1 MAASPR
7 NSSSVRCSSIRS
19 RCSARPC
26 CCCAD
31 WEWHCGFGAARG
43 YKFWLLVT
51 ASTLGGMLMV
61 ASAGFATLFLGIELL
76 SLPAFALIVHGQGRS
91 TASEGAFKYLVLSS
105 VASALVLFGI
115 SIAYGLSGTLLTAA
129 WASDFAYGG
138 LQAKA
143 AGLLVIAGLF
153 LKAAV
158 FPFHAWAPDAYA
170 SARLPVTALMAS
182 LVKAAVVL
190 ALARI
195 LANFPLDAASVA
207 VVTGLAIV
215 SIVFG
220 NVAALGQGRFKRLLA
235 YSSVAHAG
243 YMIFALI
250 DTTGSRASDLLWY
263 TAFYGLATVL
273 ACASFAA
280 LSPDGNDDLRV
291 LEGKFATQPVASI
304 LLAIAVL
311 SLAGLPPL
319 PGFFAKLF
327 VFKSV
332 IASGYLVP
340 AVIAFVGSFLGL
352 AYYVGIVMR
361 LFQAAPA
368 AGRART
374 SAGSDA
380 DPRPGRRLKDQEGKH
395 MTLGQVEIP
404 PLQGT
409 VADMLAFKGTTIHAV
424 APDATVYD
432 AIAKMDERRVGA
444 LLVMRGEQLVG
455 VISERDYTRKVILLG
470 RASKETQ
477 VAEIMSSNVI
487 SVRPDMSLGE
497 CLKLVTDRGIR
508 HLPVVENDKVVGLLS
523 IGDLVRA
530 VVAQQAETIS
540 SLKSFI
546 GSDYPT

>member
-1 MAASPR
+1 MATDFVYGLLPDLLLLVLIVVLMLLEILRAD
-7 NSSSVRCSSIRS
+7 
-19 RCSARPC
+19 ARWARVAFVLVAVAALAIL
-26 CCCAD
+26 AD
-31 WEWHCGFGAARG
+31 QLQGGFVAVLVKGEVLVDAFAVLGKAVLLLCGLGVAVGFGAARG
-43 YKFWLLVT
+43 YKFWLLVA
-51 ASTLGGMLMV
+51 ASTLGGLLMV
-61 ASAGFATLFLGIELL
+61 ESLGFATLFLGIELL

-91 TASEGAFKYLVLSS
+91 AASEGAFKYLVLSS

-115 SIAYGLSGTLLTAA
+115 SLAYGTSGTLLTLA

-143 AGLLVIAGLF
+143 AGLLVVCGLF

-195 LANFPLDAASVA
+195 LANFPLDPACVA
-207 VVTGLAIV
+207 VVTGLALV

-220 NVAALGQGRFKRLLA
+220 NVAALGQSRFKRLLA

-243 YMIFALI
+243 YMIFALL
-250 DTTGSRASDLLWY
+250 DTSGSRPSDLLWY

-280 LSPDGNDDLRV
+280 LSPGESDELRV
-291 LEGKFATQPVASI
+291 LDGKFATQPVASV
-304 LLAIAVL
+304 LLALAVL

-332 IASGYLVP
+332 IASGHVAP

-361 LFQAAPA
+361 LFQPAPA
-368 AGRART
+368 ATGTGRVPAT
-374 SAGSDA
+374 
-380 DPRPGRRLKDQEGKH
+380 PR
-395 MTLGQVEIP
+395 
-404 PLQGT
+404 
-409 VADMLAFKGTTIHAV
+409 A
-424 APDATVYD
+424 
-432 AIAKMDERRVGA
+432 
-444 LLVMRGEQLVG
+444 GEQ
-455 VISERDYTRKVILLG
+455 T
-470 RASKETQ
+470 A
-477 VAEIMSSNVI
+477 A
-487 SVRPDMSLGE
+487 
-497 CLKLVTDRGIR
+497 
-508 HLPVVENDKVVGLLS
+508 
-523 IGDLVRA
+523 
-530 VVAQQAETIS
+530 
-540 SLKSFI
+540 
-546 GSDYPT
+546 

>member
-1 MAASPR
+1 MATDFVYGLLPDLLLLALIVVLMLLEMLR
-7 NSSSVRCSSIRS
+7 AD
-19 RCSARPC
+19 ARWARVAFIAFAVTALGVLLDQLRAGFTAELIQREVLVDAFAVLGKTVLLLC
-26 CCCAD
+26 GLGVAF
-31 WEWHCGFGAARG
+31 GFGAARG
-43 YKFWLLVT
+43 YKFWLLVA

-61 ASAGFATLFLGIELL
+61 ESAGFATLFLGIELL

-91 TASEGAFKYLVLSS
+91 AASEGAFKYLVLSS

-115 SIAYGLSGTLLTAA
+115 SLAYGLSGTLLTLA

-138 LQAKA
+138 MQAKA
-143 AGLLVIAGLF
+143 AGLLVISGLF

-170 SARLPVTALMAS
+170 SARMPVTALMAS

-195 LANFPLDAASVA
+195 LADFPLDTASLA

-220 NVAALGQGRFKRLLA
+220 NVAALGQSRFKRLLA

-243 YMIFALI
+243 YMIFALT

-280 LSPDGNDDLRV
+280 LSPDDNDDLRV

-332 IASGYLVP
+332 IASGHLVP

-361 LFQAAPA
+361 LFQAAPQQQTTGPGLMTDSMRPREKA
-368 AGRART
+368 A
-374 SAGSDA
+374 
-380 DPRPGRRLKDQEGKH
+380 
-395 MTLGQVEIP
+395 I
-404 PLQGT
+404 
-409 VADMLAFKGTTIHAV
+409 
-424 APDATVYD
+424 
-432 AIAKMDERRVGA
+432 
-444 LLVMRGEQLVG
+444 
-455 VISERDYTRKVILLG
+455 
-470 RASKETQ
+470 
-477 VAEIMSSNVI
+477 
-487 SVRPDMSLGE
+487 
-497 CLKLVTDRGIR
+497 
-508 HLPVVENDKVVGLLS
+508 
-523 IGDLVRA
+523 
-530 VVAQQAETIS
+530 
-540 SLKSFI
+540 
-546 GSDYPT
+546 